1 MSPQAIQK
9 RYFQYFLAK
18 QQTKQRRREPLFKN
32 RKSWI
37 LLAAFVLTTSLTAP
51 QSTKAAPLS
60 MDLNRALQIGWYSLR
75 VQNPFGTNYTGLTT
89 IKSYNPANKEF
100 VFANQQGQDV
110 IIKSDDI
117 SFIYFRQLPDRSDVN
132 VNAGDIRNIQ
142 ITPYREFL
150 YDVPPGQLNIQSGTL
165 LLNTRWRMAEQKPF
179 GVSTAISPSEGGT
192 VEQIEIPRRIQLNY
206 LGNHFLVETELVN
219 MVTRRMPEAG
229 GGTIPRP
236 LPTNFPIPAPPMSP

>member
-1 MSPQAIQK
+1 M
-9 RYFQYFLAK
+9 
-18 QQTKQRRREPLFKN
+18 QQTKKCRGERLIKKGKN
-32 RKSWI
+32 WI
-37 LLAAFVLTTSLTAP
+37 LLAAFVLTTPFTGP
-51 QSTKAAPLS
+51 QSATAAPLS

-89 IKSYNPANKEF
+89 IKSYNPASKEF
-100 VFANQQGQDV
+100 VFGNQQGQDV

-150 YDVPPGQLNIQSGTL
+150 YDVPPGQLNIQAGTL

-206 LGNHFLVETELVN
+206 LGNHFLVESELVN
-219 MVTRRMPEAG
+219 MVTRRVPDAG

-236 LPTNFPIPAPPMSP
+236 LPTNFPIPTPQLKQ